1 MKQEI
6 VSKQRRISELERR
19 LRVREQES
27 DRLKSERDRL
37 VAISN
42 DLRAELNMVK
52 K

>member
-1 MKQEI
+1 MKSEI

-19 LRVREQES
+19 LRVREQEC

-42 DLRAELNMVK
+42 DLRAELNMLK